1 MALDPPATNSA
12 RINFNVLGKA
22 SCAQGC
28 LGGGNGCGCTV
39 LCGRPNSKNPVQLN
53 KSKH

>member
-12 RINFNVLGKA
+12 RLNFNVLGKA

-28 LGGGNGCGCTV
+28 LGGGNGWGAQCYVDVPTV
-39 LCGRPNSKNPVQLN
+39 KTQCS
-53 KSKH
+53 